1 MSDGNFLI
9 YGANEYTGELITRR
23 ATALGLKPIL
33 AGRNRDQIQALASSL
48 GLEYLVFDLSDDDEI
63 RRNIAPFKI
72 VLHCAGPFSKTA
84 RPMIKACLDVKIHY
98 LDITGEIE
106 IFEYCASKDKQAHEA
121 GIILMPGV
129 GFDVVPTDCLA
140 AYLASL
146 LPEATHLE
154 LAFKG
159 SGAIS
164 KGTAL
169 TMLENSHKGGAIRQN
184 STIISVPVAYESKT
198 ILLEEKEISIT
209 TIPWGD
215 VSTAFYSTGIPNIK
229 VYTAVKPEGIKRMKL
244 MNSLDW
250 LIKMPIIKNYFRR
263 KVNQIK
269 GPSEDLRN
277 SGKSIIWGR
286 VFNEEQQF
294 EAMLTTPEGYQL
306 TALTSIA
313 IVQKLLID
321 HIFSGYKTPSMAFGP
336 DFILEIENTNRT
348 NL

>member
-1 MSDGNFLI
+1 MSDDNFLI
-9 YGANEYTGELITRR
+9 YGANGYTGELITRR
-23 ATALGLKPIL
+23 AASLGLKPVI
-33 AGRNRDQIQALASSL
+33 AGRNGEQIQELASAL
-48 GLEYLVFDLSDDDEI
+48 GFTFLVFDLSEDDEI
-63 RRNIAPFKI
+63 RRNIAPFKL

-84 RPMIKACLDVKIHY
+84 RPMIKACLEVKAHY

-106 IFEYCASKDKQAHEA
+106 IFEYCASKDKKAHEA

-140 AYLASL
+140 AHLASL
-146 LPEATHLE
+146 LPEASHLE

-159 SGAIS
+159 SGSIS

-169 TMLENSHKGGAIRQN
+169 TMLENAYKGGAIRQN
-184 STIISVPVAYESKT
+184 STIISVPAAYESKT
-198 ILLEEKEISIT
+198 IRLEEKEISIT

-215 VSTAFYSTGIPNIK
+215 VSTAYYSTGIPNIK
-229 VYTAVKPEGIKRMKL
+229 VYTAVKPEGIKWMKI
-244 MNSLDW
+244 MNSLGW
-250 LIKMPIIKNYFRR
+250 LIKLPVIRNYFRR
-263 KVNQIK
+263 KVSKIK

-294 EAMLTTPEGYQL
+294 EAMLTTPEGYHL
-306 TALTSIA
+306 TALTAIS

-336 DFILEIENTNRT
+336 NFILEIENTNRT